1 MRKLI
6 LFLFILLL
14 AGCEPRALI
23 QAPVTTRHEDGST
36 AAGQWVEISRMPTAR
51 SEMPVA
57 VVDGKFYV
65 PGGFLGLTT
74 VEVYDPAT
82 NDWDALASLPQGR
95 HHAMAAGHNGKVY
108 VFGGAQETS
117 WLPTN
122 TTWIYDPV
130 ADSWAEKSPMPET
143 RMSGAALALGDFL
156 YVTGGAGG
164 TEALLRYDPSA
175 DRWDRLA
182 TLPHH
187 REHLAAVVFED
198 ELWAIGGRQ
207 EANTLASID
216 IYDPDTDTWRDGPAM
231 IEARSGHGA
240 AVVDGKIIA
249 VGGEVLDRQPWQVL
263 ATAEIYDPAAG
274 WSTLPDLPSG
284 LHGLPVATANGTIYT
299 LGGSDRAG
307 AIENQGRVLIYGLGD
322 R

>member
-6 LFLFILLL
+6 IFFLMLLL

-23 QAPVTTRHEDGST
+23 QAPVTTRHEDGS
-36 AAGQWVEISRMPTAR
+36 AAASQWVEISRMPTAR

-57 VVDGKFYV
+57 VLDGKFYV
-65 PGGFLGLTT
+65 PGGFLGLATA
-74 VEVYDPAT
+74 EVYDPAA
-82 NDWDALASLPQGR
+82 NGWQSLASLPQGR
-95 HHAMAAGHNGKVY
+95 HHTMAASHDGKIY

-122 TTWIYDPV
+122 TTWIYDPAV
-130 ADSWAEKSPMPET
+130 DSWTEKAPMPET

-156 YVTGGAGG
+156 YVIGGTGG
-164 TEALLRYDPSA
+164 TDALLRYDPSA
-175 DRWDRLA
+175 DGWQALA
-182 TLPHH
+182 PLPHH

-198 ELWAIGGRQ
+198 ELWALGGRQ
-207 EANTLASID
+207 SEGTLASID
-216 IYDPDTDTWRDGPAM
+216 IYDPATDTWRAGPPM
-231 IEARSGHGA
+231 LERRSGHGA
-240 AVVDGKIIA
+240 AVVGGKIVA

-263 ATAEIYDPAAG
+263 ATAEIYDPTAG
-274 WSTLPDLPSG
+274 WSTLPDLPVG
-284 LHGLPVATANGTIYT
+284 LHGLPIAAADGIIYT

-307 AIENQGRVLIYGLGD
+307 AIENQGRVLVYKE